1 MMKARPSAGLDYNV
15 EMQWSRLL
23 QRRSKYSQLLPCE
36 QPRYNRHPDKRDSS
50 LIPGKNKLQT
60 FD

>member
-36 QPRYNRHPDKRDSS
+36 QPPITDTPIK
-50 LIPGKNKLQT
+50 GT
-60 FD
+60 VA